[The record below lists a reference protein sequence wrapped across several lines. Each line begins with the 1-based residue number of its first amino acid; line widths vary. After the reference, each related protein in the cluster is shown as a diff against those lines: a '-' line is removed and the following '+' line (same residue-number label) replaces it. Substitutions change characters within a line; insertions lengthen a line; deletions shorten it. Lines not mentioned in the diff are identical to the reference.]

1 MKLRTRILTVTLG
14 IPGSQTTAVILA
26 SLSLQGLQPGP
37 QMMTEQPLL
46 LYVIFFSM
54 LIASVAA
61 FVGG

>member
-1 MKLRTRILTVTLG
+1 MTLG